1 MSYCKSQ
8 SCINNEKIFIDKFNK
23 IIDDDYNIIQ
33 ELFNCINALPFSART
48 ITNGFKIKV
57 FIIRFFNKIYEDYK
71 DNFYKLTQYQ
81 KNYYREPIND
91 KWGKKF
97 NLMIKKTLEELEDS
111 EANIYEINDIV
122 NKVNCLYSA
131 FRKHTIYHI

>member
-71 DNFYKLTQYQ
+71 DNFYKLTQDQ
-81 KNYYREPIND
+81 KNYYRDLINN
-91 KWGKKF
+91 KWNVKF
-97 NLMIKKTLEELEDS
+97 NLLLDKILIELEDS
-111 EANIYEINDIV
+111 DANINNINTIIS
-122 NKVNCLYSA
+122 KVNNLYNA
-131 FRKHTIYHI
+131 FKRHTIY